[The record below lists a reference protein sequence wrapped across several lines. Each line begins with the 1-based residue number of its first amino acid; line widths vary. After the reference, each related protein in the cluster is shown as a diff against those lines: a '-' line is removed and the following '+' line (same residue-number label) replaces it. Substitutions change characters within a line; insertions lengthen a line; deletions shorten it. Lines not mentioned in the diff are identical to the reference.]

1 MGAGASTRPAHQQPD
16 GLYQHTRPRMGAGAR
31 SAGRALRVHQQPLHS
46 AGATMQAPVLLHS
59 AAGPLSAAASLPTP
73 GPPRCRHLSAA
84 LPPCKPGT
92 PANAP
97 PFRPR
102 VRCGPTLPPVA
113 SPHLQCGP
121 LKSPPAGGQHRA
133 PKRVK
138 RNSGPLRGA
147 GMRRRA
153 GQCWGLCSARC
164 ASHRP
169 QQGRRCPS
177 GRHAR
182 PPPGQAVQHA
192 GHSVPPS
199 PPLLS
204 EWGQGWPLF
213 APRKQCGRASSA
225 PPEGSKSGHPAKGN
239 AACGR
244 DGHTG
249 DHPARVNAPP
259 AAALAG

>member
-46 AGATMQAPVLLHS
+46 TGATMQAPVLLHS

-147 GMRRRA
+147 VMRRRA
-153 GQCWGLCSARC
+153 GQCWACARHAAPHIGPSRAGAAPLVGTPGPHPVKQCSTQGT
-164 ASHRP
+164 ASHPRRRFY
-169 QQGRRCPS
+169 QNGGRAGRCSLPGS
-177 GRHAR
+177 SAE
-182 PPPGQAVQHA
+182 GQAVPH
-192 GHSVPPS
+192 
-199 PPLLS
+199 
-204 EWGQGWPLF
+204 
-213 APRKQCGRASSA
+213 RKGV
-225 PPEGSKSGHPAKGN
+225 K
-239 AACGR
+239 AATLQR
-244 DGHTG
+244 ET
-249 DHPARVNAPP
+249 PP
-259 AAALAG
+259 AGGTATPATIRQE

>member
-1 MGAGASTRPAHQQPD
+1 MGAGASTRPAHQHPD
-16 GLYQHTRPRMGAGAR
+16 GLYQHSGP
-31 SAGRALRVHQQPLHS
+31 GRGRC
-46 AGATMQAPVLLHS
+46 
-59 AAGPLSAAASLPTP
+59 PLS
-73 GPPRCRHLSAA
+73 G
-84 LPPCKPGT
+84 PGT
-92 PANAP
+92 PCAAAAAP
-97 PFRPR
+97 QPRRTLLRLVLLCSTAPAAVCCCVTPHTRPTSLPASERCAAALKARHPSQCPPSVPR

-121 LKSPPAGGQHRA
+121 LKSPPAGGHHRA
-133 PKRVK
+133 PKSVK

-169 QQGRRCPS
+169 QQGRRRPFD
-177 GRHAR
+177 RHAR

-192 GHSVPPS
+192 RRSVPPS

-213 APRKQCGRASSA
+213 APREQCGRASSA
-225 PPEGSKSGHPAKGN
+225 PPEGSKSGHPAKRY

-249 DHPARVNAPP
+249 EHPSRVKCTAY
-259 AAALAG
+259 GGS